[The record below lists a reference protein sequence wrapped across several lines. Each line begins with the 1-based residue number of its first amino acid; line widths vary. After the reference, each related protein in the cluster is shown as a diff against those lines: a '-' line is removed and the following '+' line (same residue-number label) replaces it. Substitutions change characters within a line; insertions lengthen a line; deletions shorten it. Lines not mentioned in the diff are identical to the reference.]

1 MTSINTNVAAMAAVR
16 SLSNISTDMG
26 RTQQRIETGLRVG
39 AANHDPAVF
48 SISQRMR
55 ADISSMEAVRDGL
68 SFGRATLGVARDA
81 ATSISNELNSLRKT
95 VMQGLQDGIDAAT
108 INRQIQDS
116 VTNIDTYARSATF
129 NGVNLLV
136 QAGDAALGVNDY
148 DLRMPTDVNGRRLEV
163 NTNPAGAL
171 RSTATALG
179 VQGLEVAN
187 NAVRF
192 TLPDAFNL
200 DGSATAANVTTLT
213 LQRSERING
222 ANVNVDYVFEF
233 KTAGTALQT
242 TPDLDATGGMT
253 KVFAVDLQAGE
264 TPLANI
270 GRLLDTVRSQGFGA
284 TLENDGRILISSG
297 GPERQRGR
305 PQLRE
310 RQSGRRYGERCG
322 RDGER
327 EQQRRAVHDRH
338 GDHQHGHATF
348 GHRRGAAPGGGAAE
362 LQPAAHGLGEGG
374 PGRPGGCRPRR
385 GVRAAHQPAD
395 APAARDAV
403 PLDRQPAGPVAAQ
416 PVPLNGTGGAPRAPR
431 RATHRPEGHVAA

>member
-297 GPERQRGR
+297 GLSANVADHSFANVNQGGGTANAAVAMVNANNNGVLSTIDTAITNMGTR
-305 PQLRE
+305 L
-310 RQSGRRYGERCG
+310 SGI
-322 RDGER
+322 
-327 EQQRRAVHDRH
+327 
-338 GDHQHGHATF
+338 
-348 GHRRGAAPGGGAAE
+348 GAALRQVEG
-362 LQPAAHGLGEGG
+362 LQNFNRQLMDSVKEGLGAL
-374 PGRPGGCRPRR
+374 
-385 GVRAAHQPAD
+385 VDAD
-395 APAARDAV
+395 LAEESAR
-403 PLDRQPAGPVAAQ
+403 LTSLQTRQQ
-416 PVPLNGTGGAPRAPR
+416 L
-431 RATHRPEGHVAA
+431 ATQSLSIANQQGQSLLSLFR